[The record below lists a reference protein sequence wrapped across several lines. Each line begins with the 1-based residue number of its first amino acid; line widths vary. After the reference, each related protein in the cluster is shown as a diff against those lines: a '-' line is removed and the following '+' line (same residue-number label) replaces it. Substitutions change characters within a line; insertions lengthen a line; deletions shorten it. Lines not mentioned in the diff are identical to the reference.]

1 MYMDMI
7 YNISF
12 AILTILALALFV
24 ISIFAYR
31 RSRNNKILM
40 VSMAFLLFFLK
51 GLWLTYSLFT
61 YPKGGWGVFLAPV
74 AVLDCM
80 ILILLYLSLLK
91 G

>member
-1 MYMDMI
+1 MYIDII
-7 YNISF
+7 YNLSF
-12 AILTILALALFV
+12 AVLTILALALFV

-31 RSRNNKILM
+31 RSKNNKILM
-40 VSMAFLLFFLK
+40 VSTAFLLFFLK

-61 YPKGGWGVFLAPV
+61 YPKGEWEVFLAPV
-74 AVLDCM
+74 AVLDCV